1 MWEMGVVGRELQTQ
15 NDMILGEKVRGK
27 GFRECGWVCSGYF
40 ILLSQPK
47 IKFRF
52 LRGIWYLF
60 TITSFHIPSVIFF
73 K

>member
-1 MWEMGVVGRELQTQ
+1 MWEMGVVGRDLQTQ

-60 TITSFHIPSVIFF
+60 TNKFSHPISYLF
-73 K
+73 

>member
-1 MWEMGVVGRELQTQ
+1 MWEMGVVGRDLQTP

-40 ILLSQPK
+40 ILLSHPK

-52 LRGIWYLF
+52 
-60 TITSFHIPSVIFF
+60 
-73 K
+73 